1 MNELT
6 KNIIVILC
14 SIVGA
19 LIAVS
24 GSSRT
29 SKKDTQEDTR
39 STTRLESKLDYVSK
53 GVDDIKLDM
62 RDQARQIND
71 VAERVTRVEES
82 TKSAHK
88 RLDELEIKK

>member
-1 MNELT
+1 MNEVT
-6 KNIIVILC
+6 KSFIIIIC

-29 SKKDTQEDTR
+29 SKKDSREDTR
-39 STTRLESKLDYVSK
+39 ANTRLESKVDYVSK

-62 RDQARQIND
+62 RDQGRQIND
-71 VAERVTRVEES
+71 VAERVTRIEEA

-88 RLDELEIKK
+88 RIDELEK